1 MHPSTRLPSSAGKIL
16 CIKSEYIIKE
26 VPNAEKISETNFEN
40 LLNHHNS
47 VILFMSP
54 NDLTEFENKYIEK
67 YKKNND

>member
-1 MHPSTRLPSSAGKIL
+1 MDIYGAREKENDYD
-16 CIKSEYIIKE
+16 IKSEDIIKE